1 MVKKEKKDKKEK
13 FMSFNSKDFKG
24 FTFRSGPVK
33 KTTKQNSH
41 FWMNDDDT
49 NVDDFLGIDTDVKKG
64 KDLVALAGYKRAIG
78 NFVKIVSG
86 NDVSVKYNNRDESY
100 TDGKTVTI
108 SSKVNGKSFDST
120 VGLALHEGSHVL
132 LTDFNLLPKLEE
144 YIEIER
150 RRVGANPNSIYSNI
164 NKKYDMG
171 SHMRAKS
178 YVKGHIK
185 NLLNIVEDR
194 RIDNFVYNSAPGYRG
209 YYEALYDKYFNS
221 KIVDK
226 GLKSDAYTG
235 MNWES
240 YMFRICNI
248 TNPNRRLDI
257 MNFRKIWNIL
267 DLKNIDRLKSSQDAL
282 DVAFQ
287 IFDFVETQLPKPSPE
302 DDPYNENEAPSNECN
317 GEGEGDISS
326 EDVDQMI
333 KDIEDGKVVVD
344 DGSKADGEEAKSS
357 KGKMPDLTPRQ
368 MQQLAKAIQKQKD
381 FLNEDVKKKKLSK
394 KDQRSMKAMEESGI
408 ELEEV
413 KYKQASYYGKAI
425 DRKQNVYVIKNV
437 TQTLID
443 SNQFPEM
450 FDNYHYSMDRQKEAI
465 KSGLVLGKMLGKK
478 LKVRAEQRDT
488 KFNRLRTGKID
499 NRMLASCGY
508 GNESIFEK
516 IESFAYNPGMLHISI
531 DNSGSMNGSRL
542 RQAMKTTMA
551 IAKACSMI
559 ENMDV
564 VVSFRSADNVGGA
577 REYLPVI
584 GIIYDSRKDH
594 LSKLVK
600 IMPQVRA
607 CGTTPEGLCFAAIM
621 NELVKASKGKDA
633 YFVNMCD
640 GMPWFANYGGEEALN
655 HTKQQ
660 VKKMRKEGIKVISY
674 FIGSSHYDSQK
685 EAFQTMYGKDSN
697 FIDTNNL
704 VTLAKTMNNKFLEI
718 A

>member
-1 MVKKEKKDKKEK
+1 MNKYNSWSNS
-13 FMSFNSKDFKG
+13 SFWLDEDFTSSGNSIFDDMYEAKPKG
-24 FTFRSGPVK
+24 
-33 KTTKQNSH
+33 
-41 FWMNDDDT
+41 
-49 NVDDFLGIDTDVKKG
+49 VDLLK
-64 KDLVALAGYKRAIG
+64 LAGYRRAIA
-78 NFVKIVSG
+78 NFVSIVTGESIPVYFSG
-86 NDVSVKYNNRDESY
+86 TQSY
-100 TDGKTVTI
+100 TDGKAVNI
-108 SSKVNGKSFDST
+108 SSKLNDNEFDPA
-120 VGLALHEGSHVL
+120 VGLALHEGSHIK
-132 LTDFNLLPKLEE
+132 LTDFDVMKNLENNIPMHLIHMISEKYIGDREDGEE
-144 YIEIER
+144 IWLAKNYI
-150 RRVGANPNSIYSNI
+150 
-164 NKKYDMG
+164 MG
-171 SHMRAKS
+171 HVRD
-178 YVKGHIK
+178 
-185 NLLNIVEDR
+185 LLNIVEDR
-194 RIDNFVYNSAPGYRG
+194 RIDNFVYKSAPGYRG
-209 YYEALYDKYFNS
+209 YYEALYNKYFNA

-226 GLKSDAYTG
+226 GLKSDEYTD

-257 MNFRKIWNIL
+257 MNFRTIWNIL

-282 DVAFQ
+282 DVAYQ
-287 IFDFVETQLPKPSPE
+287 IFEFVESQLPKPEPTPE
-302 DDPYNENEAPSNECN
+302 ENNTKGNEASSECN
-317 GEGEGDISS
+317 GEGEGEISS

-333 KDIEDGKVVVD
+333 KDIEDGKIVAD

-368 MQQLAKAIQKQKD
+368 LEQLKKAIQKQKD
-381 FLNEDVKKKKLSK
+381 FQNQEVKKKKLSK
-394 KDQRSMKAMEESGI
+394 KDARSMKAMEESGI
-408 ELEEV
+408 ELEEI
-413 KYKQASYYGKAI
+413 KY
-425 DRKQNVYVIKNV
+425 DRKTYSGDKYTDKQNVYVIKNV

-443 SNQFPEM
+443 SNQFGEM
-450 FDNYHYSMDRQKEAI
+450 FSNYHYSLDRQRTAI
-465 KSGLVLGKMLGKK
+465 KEGLVLGKMLGKK

-488 KFNRLRTGKID
+488 KFNRLRSGKID

-531 DNSGSMNGSRL
+531 DNSGSMSTRL
-542 RQAMKTTMA
+542 AQAMKTTMA

-564 VVSFRSADNVGGA
+564 VVSFRSADSVGGG
-577 REYLPVI
+577 RDYLPVI
-584 GIIYDSRKDH
+584 GIVYDSRKDH

-621 NELVKASKGKDA
+621 KEIVKSSRGKDA

-640 GMPWFANYGGEEALN
+640 GMPWFNNYGGEQALD

-674 FIGSSHYDSQK
+674 FIGNKSYGG
-685 EAFQTMYGKDSN
+685 EEFQRMYGKDSH
-697 FIDTNNL
+697 FINTNNL
-704 VTLAKTMNNKFLEI
+704 VTLAKTMNNKFLEV

>member
-1 MVKKEKKDKKEK
+1 MNKMK
-13 FMSFNSKDFKG
+13 FNNWSNSSF
-24 FTFRSGPVK
+24 
-33 KTTKQNSH
+33 
-41 FWMNDDDT
+41 WLDDDFT
-49 NVDDFLGIDTDVKKG
+49 SSGTSIFDDYEEKPRGVDLLK
-64 KDLVALAGYKRAIG
+64 LAGYRRAIA
-78 NFVKIVSG
+78 NFVSIVTGESIPVYFSG
-86 NDVSVKYNNRDESY
+86 TDSY
-100 TDGKTVTI
+100 TDGKAVNI
-108 SSKVNGKSFDST
+108 SAKLNDNEFDPA
-120 VGLALHEGSHVL
+120 VGLALHEGSHIK
-132 LTDFNLLPKLEE
+132 LTDFDVMRDLEGKIPMDIVKMIIE
-144 YIEIER
+144 KYFSGRPEEDQLWLAKNYIMAQVR
-150 RRVGANPNSIYSNI
+150 
-164 NKKYDMG
+164 D
-171 SHMRAKS
+171 
-178 YVKGHIK
+178 
-185 NLLNIVEDR
+185 LLNIVEDR

-257 MNFRKIWNIL
+257 MNFRTIWNIL
-267 DLKNIDRLKSSQDAL
+267 DLKNIDRLESSQEAL
-282 DVAFQ
+282 EVAYQ
-287 IFDFVETQLPKPSPE
+287 IFNFVETQLPKPEPTQE
-302 DDPYNENEAPSNECN
+302 DDKMDEEGQDKKQSKCN
-317 GEGEGDISS
+317 GDGDCDGDCDMSS

-333 KDIEDGKVVVD
+333 KDIEDGKTVVD
-344 DGSKADGEEAKSS
+344 DGSKAEGEEAKKSG
-357 KGKMPDLTPRQ
+357 GKMPELSPRQ
-368 MQQLAKAIQKQKD
+368 REQLRKAIAKQKD

-394 KDQRSMKAMEESGI
+394 KDARSMKAMEESGI
-408 ELEEV
+408 EVEEV
-413 KYKQASYYGKAI
+413 KYKRASYYGKGI
-425 DRKQNVYVIKNV
+425 DQKQNVYVIKNV

-443 SNQFPEM
+443 ANQFPEM
-450 FDNYHYSMDRQKEAI
+450 FNSDHWRKGEQELAI

-516 IESFAYNPGMLHISI
+516 IESFAYNPGILHISI
-531 DNSGSMNGSRL
+531 DNSGSMNGERL
-542 RQAMKTTMA
+542 TQSMKTTMA

-564 VVSFRSADNVGGA
+564 VVSFRSADNVGYG

-594 LSKLVK
+594 LNKLVK

-621 NELVKASKGKDA
+621 KEIVKASKGKDA

-640 GMPWFANYGGEEALN
+640 GMPWFENYGGEEALN

-718 A
+718 V